1 MHGDPHPPPEKPG
14 DPGEIPAKVEP
25 PLEASPPV
33 DPGAYVVIKRT
44 LLDNRYALLALT
56 LLLQITIAVPVL
68 HIAWKPPPPPPKPD
82 ESKRFLMVKIKPA
95 EPQPPQPPAESLGG
109 TTALPPQMSAPGMP
123 SNLITTMTN
132 PLHNLVSMPAT
143 KIESD
148 TYENALTTLKTT
160 TAGSAGTADLFG
172 VAIDKKE
179 SLVAVLDESGS
190 MTSYI
195 EELKKDLA
203 DQFADALL
211 IPSCSARGQ
220 FDERAPGAK
229 ADPQFY
235 DLYEAAKAG
244 IEQQPDTTA
253 VYIMTD
259 FEDGE
264 IPSDTDKFVAML
276 KEKHIKLFIRSVE
289 KPAYQGLLDYIADGN
304 GQYICEK
311 PEPATNAP

>member
-1 MHGDPHPPPEKPG
+1 
-14 DPGEIPAKVEP
+14 
-25 PLEASPPV
+25 
-33 DPGAYVVIKRT
+33 
-44 LLDNRYALLALT
+44 
-56 LLLQITIAVPVL
+56 
-68 HIAWKPPPPPPKPD
+68 
-82 ESKRFLMVKIKPA
+82 
-95 EPQPPQPPAESLGG
+95 
-109 TTALPPQMSAPGMP
+109 
-123 SNLITTMTN
+123 MTN
-132 PLHNLVSMPAT
+132 PLHNMVSMPAT
-143 KIESD
+143 KIESS
-148 TYENALTTLKTT
+148 TYENALTNLKTT
-160 TAGSAGTADLFG
+160 ITGSAGTADLFG

-211 IPSCSARGQ
+211 VPSCSARGQ

-229 ADPQFY
+229 VDPQFY

-264 IPSDTDKFVAML
+264 IPNDTAKFVAML

-289 KPAYQGLLDYIADGN
+289 RPAYQGLIDYVADGN

-311 PEPATNAP
+311 PEPEPKTP